1 MNFYRNCPKFDSL
14 KKFQT
19 TGLSIVS
26 GLLLWIAWPV
36 YPFTFLIFFAW
47 IPLLQTAEQTNKR
60 LSFFF
65 QSLITTLI
73 WNACTTWWI
82 WNSTDVGAV
91 AAIIA
96 NSLLMTL
103 PWWGYYIFKNKYGS
117 KTGFLSL
124 LIFWMTFEYIH
135 LNWQLSW
142 PWLTLGNVFAAHPDW
157 VQWYE
162 YTGTGGGT
170 LWILLTNILLF
181 CLIKKIKLK
190 QYKIASIAIYAAV
203 IIFPIVLSFFLR
215 PETST
220 KIIIAKSAADNVILV
235 QPNIDP
241 YNDKFDVSTLTAQ
254 LQTLISLSEKE
265 LDSNTRLV
273 IWPETALSAGVWQDE
288 FQTADIYQPVFAFIN
303 RHPAITLLSGIETYN
318 SYGAVKA
325 STSAR
330 LNERDNSYY
339 DVFNA
344 AVAIKANQPLQFYN
358 KSKLVPG
365 VETLPDFLL
374 WMAPLF
380 EKFGGTASGYGKSK
394 ESAVFTEPGN
404 PYISAPIICYES
416 IYGEYVASYAA
427 KGANLLT
434 IITNDGWWG
443 NTPGHKQHLEYARL
457 RAIETR
463 KWVVRS
469 ANTGISAVIN
479 NRGEIIDTQPWD
491 QAGFIKAYVPAIS
504 GETFYVRYGDLLSKI
519 AVAFTLLLI
528 AWNIYLV
535 AKARLFTK
543 IKK

>member
-1 MNFYRNCPKFDSL
+1 MVAD
-14 KKFQT
+14 QT
-19 TGLSIVS
+19 D
-26 GLLLWIAWPV
+26 
-36 YPFTFLIFFAW
+36 
-47 IPLLQTAEQTNKR
+47 KR
-60 LSFFF
+60 LLFFF
-65 QSLITTLI
+65 QSLIVTLI
-73 WNACTTWWI
+73 WNSCTTWWI
-82 WNSTDVGAV
+82 WNSTDVGSV

-103 PWWGYYIFKNKYGS
+103 PWWGYHIFKNKYGH
-117 KTGFLSL
+117 KTGFASL
-124 LIFWMTFEYIH
+124 VIFWMTFEYIH

-142 PWLTLGNVFAAHPDW
+142 PWLTLGNVFATHPNW

-162 YTGTGGGT
+162 YTGTGGGS
-170 LWILLTNILLF
+170 LWILIANILLF

-190 QYKIASIAIYAAV
+190 EFEIRSIAIYTVV
-203 IIFPIVLSFFLR
+203 IIFPIVLSLLVK
-215 PETST
+215 PGATT
-220 KIIIAKSAADNVILV
+220 NNDTAKAASDNVIIV

-241 YNDKFDVSTLTAQ
+241 YNDKFDASTTTSQ
-254 LQTLISLSEKE
+254 LETLISLSEKE

-273 IWPETALSAGVWQDE
+273 IWPETALSAGVWQNE
-288 FQTADIYQPVFAFIN
+288 FQTANIYQPVFAFTN
-303 RHPAITLLSGIETYN
+303 RHPAITLLSGIETYK
-318 SYGAVKA
+318 SYGTEKA

-330 LNERDNSYY
+330 LNERDGSYY

-394 ESAVFTEPGN
+394 ESAVFTEQGN
-404 PYISAPIICYES
+404 PYICAPIICYES
-416 IYGEYVASYAA
+416 IYGEYVSSYAA

-479 NRGEIIDTQPWD
+479 NRGEILDTQPWD
-491 QAGFIKAYVPAIS
+491 KAAFIKAEVPAIS

-519 AVAFTLLLI
+519 AAVFALLLTG
-528 AWNIYLV
+528 WNIYLV
-535 AKARLFTK
+535 VKDRL
-543 IKK
+543 IKKTKK